1 MSMESLNDEGECYV
15 SSLLEDLD
23 CEGPEFEADSWSMAV
38 DSSYLQTHRKDVIKR
53 QDVIYELIQTE
64 LHHVR
69 TLRIMDCVFRR
80 GMLEEVQ
87 LEPGVVH
94 ALFPC
99 LERLLSIHTHFLT
112 APRTPRSQPAARQH
126 KQFHHHSDQRCANK
140 AVLRSVCRRYAEG
153 LF

>member
-1 MSMESLNDEGECYV
+1 MLYFTPHQPLC
-15 SSLLEDLD
+15 
-23 CEGPEFEADSWSMAV
+23 AV
-38 DSSYLQTHRKDVIKR
+38 LS
-53 QDVIYELIQTE
+53 ELIQTE

-112 APRTPRSQPAARQH
+112 QLLARRAHSLQPGSTNNFTITQICDVLIKQVGAR
-126 KQFHHHSDQRCANK
+126 
-140 AVLRSVCRRYAEG
+140 
-153 LF
+153 